1 MPQFVRRT
9 WISIAALALLGAF
22 VAGDADAFFH
32 TDDGCPVE
40 IHCLACQRA
49 LGSTGLTLPPL
60 ALRPVLV
67 RAEPIDSPEPI
78 AADKAESP
86 SSPSRAPPLV

>member
-1 MPQFVRRT
+1 MRYLVRRT
-9 WISIAALALLGAF
+9 WISIAALVLLGAF

-49 LGSTGLTLPPL
+49 LGSTGLTLPVL
-60 ALRPVLV
+60 AVRPVLGC
-67 RAEPIDSPEPI
+67 AEPIDSPE
-78 AADKAESP
+78 AVVADTAESP